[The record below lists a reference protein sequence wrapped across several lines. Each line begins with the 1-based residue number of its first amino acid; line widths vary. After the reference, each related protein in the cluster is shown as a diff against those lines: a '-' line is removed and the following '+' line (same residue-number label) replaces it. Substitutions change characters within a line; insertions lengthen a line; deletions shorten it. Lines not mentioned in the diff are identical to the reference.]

1 MITNLKYQYLFLNLQ
16 SLFLFLADLF
26 LLHQILSNWH
36 EEIRV
41 HRQLLVNRARMSGLL
56 IFDYKDR
63 YDEAVKQLSKW
74 INEGKIQVRE
84 HILDGMDYAPGAIQM
99 LYKGEN
105 QGKLLIKV
113 D

>member
-1 MITNLKYQYLFLNLQ
+1 M
-16 SLFLFLADLF
+16 
-26 LLHQILSNWH
+26 
-36 EEIRV
+36 
-41 HRQLLVNRARMSGLL
+41 LVNRARMSGLL

-63 YDEAVKQLSKW
+63 YDEAVKQLAKW

-84 HILDGMDYAPGAIQM
+84 HILDGMHYAPGAIQM